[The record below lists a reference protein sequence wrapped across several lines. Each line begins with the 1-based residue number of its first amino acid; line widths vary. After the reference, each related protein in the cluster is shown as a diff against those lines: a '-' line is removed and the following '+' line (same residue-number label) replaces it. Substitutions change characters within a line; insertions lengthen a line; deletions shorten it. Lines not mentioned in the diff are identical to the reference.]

1 MKLSVFT
8 DEVCRDDPD
17 RNISPDAFALADP
30 DLSALE
36 ANTWRNLEFTKAC
49 LTHAR

>member
-17 RNISPDAFALADP
+17 
-30 DLSALE
+30 LSALE
-36 ANTWRNLEFTKAC
+36 SNTWRNLEFTRAC
-49 LTHAR
+49 LSHAR